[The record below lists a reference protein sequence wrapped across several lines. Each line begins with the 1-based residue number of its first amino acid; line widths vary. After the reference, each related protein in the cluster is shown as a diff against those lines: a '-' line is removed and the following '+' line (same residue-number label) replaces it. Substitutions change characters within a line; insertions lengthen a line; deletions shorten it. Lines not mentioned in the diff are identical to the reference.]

1 MTRSI
6 GGALEGPK
14 TLILIV
20 DDEPHIGLI
29 VKMRLEQGP
38 FTVFIA
44 SDGPD
49 AFEQLAAHPTIAL
62 IILDLMLP
70 GMRGADV
77 LSLLRTD
84 GRWQDLRCLVLT
96 AAGQAAPLAEVEAMG
111 ISGVMTK
118 PFSPR
123 RLYERVVT
131 LTAPTT
137 ALVRNSTL

>member
-1 MTRSI
+1 MTHPNAPSFDERI
-6 GGALEGPK
+6 TVLV
-14 TLILIV
+14 V

-29 VKMRLEQGP
+29 IRMRLEQGP
-38 FTVFIA
+38 FHVLLA

-49 AFEQLAAHPTIAL
+49 AFEQLAEYPGIAL

-70 GMRGADV
+70 GMRGAEV
-77 LSLLRTD
+77 LSLLRASS
-84 GRWQDLRCLVLT
+84 RWRETPCLVLT
-96 AAGQAAPLAEVEAMG
+96 AAGDDAQLDEVEALG

-131 LTAPTT
+131 LTSPTKAT
-137 ALVRNSTL
+137 GQTT